1 MGNAADWLEEGE
13 EIIAQKSVS
22 LDKAQYAGRLY
33 VTSRAV
39 HFHCNV
45 EMVTVG
51 PAHRSRRVGEITN
64 KRFTLA
70 YADLLDA
77 AAIKKFFI
85 FNVLYLKPKEGSAL
99 NFWFG
104 VMSAKEMAGEIRKR
118 IGKDQG

>member
-51 PAHRSRRVGEITN
+51 LPLIAAGASARSQTLQTGLRREKRSSRR
-64 KRFTLA
+64 RA
-70 YADLLDA
+70 
-77 AAIKKFFI
+77 
-85 FNVLYLKPKEGSAL
+85 
-99 NFWFG
+99 
-104 VMSAKEMAGEIRKR
+104 
-118 IGKDQG
+118 